1 MEFGVELL
9 TKNSS
14 MTKLDKL
21 FLNSEIIDITSTN
34 KYKVGDKFVEGY
46 LAKYKCTFEG
56 DDFKINTRQFRSGI
70 VEISLSYEY
79 SNSKLK
85 SAKKF
90 GDFLSK
96 FREFLGKNHLKYSIL
111 SNSLSMYFLQ
121 RLYPK
126 FQTYESLLRK
136 IFALALSPLED
147 ENIIRIIKE
156 QTNYKLD
163 LSKIHTME
171 HIERLQMAELHTLIF
186 ELNINPVNN
195 LTIHFKGFQNKD
207 KCSLKEMIR
216 NSLPITIWE
225 KHFAP
230 FTGSEKVDVL
240 KNNYDDIREYRN
252 DVMHFHML
260 TYGRYKKIDLLL
272 SAVNKELKELEY
284 NMLKKWDVE
293 ATRKLVNDISNQE
306 LLVSLAK
313 TVSKVV
319 KPAMDR
325 FYVNDV
331 NFNKSLKS
339 MMEAFY
345 SIQAPKIDPEVLK
358 SIQGI
363 SDTMRHLGLPYT
375 FNEPNSEEDD
385 E

>member
-96 FREFLGKNHLKYSIL
+96 FREFLEKNHLKYSIL

-136 IFALALSPLED
+136 IFALALSPLKD

-207 KCSLKEMIR
+207 
-216 NSLPITIWE
+216 N
-225 KHFAP
+225 
-230 FTGSEKVDVL
+230 
-240 KNNYDDIREYRN
+240 
-252 DVMHFHML
+252 
-260 TYGRYKKIDLLL
+260 
-272 SAVNKELKELEY
+272 
-284 NMLKKWDVE
+284 
-293 ATRKLVNDISNQE
+293 
-306 LLVSLAK
+306 
-313 TVSKVV
+313 VV
-319 KPAMDR
+319 
-325 FYVNDV
+325 
-331 NFNKSLKS
+331 
-339 MMEAFY
+339 
-345 SIQAPKIDPEVLK
+345 
-358 SIQGI
+358 
-363 SDTMRHLGLPYT
+363 
-375 FNEPNSEEDD
+375 
-385 E
+385 